1 MNSKNRGGSF
11 EREIAKLLS
20 KWWTEGERDDI
31 FWRSDASGAR
41 FTQRKKSGKDTANQA
56 GDLTFSD
63 SIGEILI
70 KNWNIEIKTGY
81 AGKSKV
87 KDSKGNDKIILNRWD
102 ALDLIDSSQKEPILL
117 QMWAQCK
124 RDAGLTNRTP
134 VLIFR
139 RNGRKSCIMFTVK
152 YLNHLFSLFGVY
164 KTSTLMVITS
174 LESCVIFNL
183 NDFLEW
189 IPNIRSALKR

>member
-1 MNSKNRGGSF
+1 MVKMMSKGGTY
-11 EREIAKLLS
+11 EGEIAKLLS

-87 KDSKGNDKIILNRWD
+87 KD
-102 ALDLIDSSQKEPILL
+102 
-117 QMWAQCK
+117 
-124 RDAGLTNRTP
+124 
-134 VLIFR
+134 
-139 RNGRKSCIMFTVK
+139 
-152 YLNHLFSLFGVY
+152 
-164 KTSTLMVITS
+164 
-174 LESCVIFNL
+174 
-183 NDFLEW
+183 
-189 IPNIRSALKR
+189 